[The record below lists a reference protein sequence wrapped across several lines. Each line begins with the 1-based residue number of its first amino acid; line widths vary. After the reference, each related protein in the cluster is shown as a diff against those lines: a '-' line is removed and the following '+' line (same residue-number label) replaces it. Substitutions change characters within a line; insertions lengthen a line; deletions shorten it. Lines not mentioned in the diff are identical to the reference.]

1 MSGGEYWS
9 FQKLV
14 LAAGIALISTPA
26 VRGQQAVPS
35 PVRYERILCI
45 VPMVGSGTWE
55 DPRRPMFVP
64 SPREKRQR
72 ASLLRL
78 APRRERISGLRTEIL
93 SYHYE
98 LSDDGRYALVE
109 FRARS
114 PRAFE
119 RILAHRGPGVKVFR
133 PGRDRRERVEAE
145 FRKYKRR
152 FDWRRFSGR

>member
-1 MSGGEYWS
+1 MFGSGRWLS
-9 FQKLV
+9 RNLL
-14 LAAGIALISTPA
+14 LAAGIAVICAPA
-26 VRGQQAVPS
+26 VRGQQPVPS
-35 PVRYERILCI
+35 SLRYERILCI
-45 VPMVGSGTWE
+45 VPMIGSGTWE

-72 ASLLRL
+72 ESLLRL
-78 APRRERISGLRTEIL
+78 APRRERVAALQSEIV

-98 LSDDGRYALVE
+98 LSDDGDYALVE

-114 PRAFE
+114 ARAFD
-119 RILAHRGPGVKVFR
+119 RILAYKGPGVKVFR

-152 FDWRRFSGR
+152 FDWRRFTGR